1 MHVLEIWRY
10 PVKSMA
16 GERLDQAKLS
26 FLGIE
31 GDRVVQVRN
40 ENGHVITSRTHPGLL
55 GHHAVLNKEGQPLV
69 DGRLWSDPAV
79 LNDMKK
85 IVGPGAGLS
94 YDTNI
99 DRFDVLPLLVATDG
113 AIAEFREDSR
123 RLRPNLVIGGVAGLE
138 ERQWPGKYLRIGEV
152 VIRVQ
157 DLRGRC
163 VMTTFDPDTL
173 EFDPSVLRGIVRRFG
188 GKLALNC
195 DVVQGGTVLVNQE
208 VELLAHQPAR

>member
-16 GERLDQAKLS
+16 GETLNQAKLS

-31 GDRVVQVRN
+31 GDRVVQVHD
-40 ENGHVITSRTHPGLL
+40 ENGHVMTSRTYPGLL
-55 GHHAVLNKEGQPLV
+55 GHHAVLNNEGQPLV
-69 DGRLWSDPAV
+69 DGRIWSDPAV
-79 LNDMKK
+79 LNDIKN

-94 YDTNI
+94 YDTSI

-113 AIAEFREDSR
+113 AIEEFGEDSR

-138 ERQWPGKYLRIGEV
+138 ERQWPGRYLRIGEV

-173 EFDPSVLRGIVRRFG
+173 AHDPLVLRDILRRFG

-195 DVVQGGTVLVNQE
+195 DVVQGGTIMVNQE
-208 VELLAHQPAR
+208 VELLAHQPTR